1 MHPWGQFGAQGPR
14 PHGEGPVVGYCHHTG
29 AWGRQEGKTGLVDCC
44 IPAAM
49 VPFSAFSSPSPSS
62 HSSNPWPWHRS
73 WCIRGENSPSWG
85 PAPYKPPLPSSP
97 SPPPQPRARGA
108 AEGLGGFPPNLR
120 PHVPAWIPVERS
132 PPHGSRRRFSHPGL
146 GALPGPV
153 CGSRFVRL
161 SPPLAAEAV
170 GAGAARS
177 PLTLH
182 PCPGPRRVL
191 KRLPP
196 LPDVPRA
203 FPGRGSPGSSSC

>member
-1 MHPWGQFGAQGPR
+1 M
-14 PHGEGPVVGYCHHTG
+14 GYCHHTG
-29 AWGRQEGKTGLVDCC
+29 AWGRQEGKTGLVDCSA
-44 IPAAM
+44 PAAM

-85 PAPYKPPLPSSP
+85 PAPYKPPCRALHPLHP
-97 SPPPQPRARGA
+97 SPARAELPKGSGDFHPTCGRTSQHGSR
-108 AEGLGGFPPNLR
+108 LN
-120 PHVPAWIPVERS
+120 V
-132 PPHGSRRRFSHPGL
+132 PPHGSRRRFSRPGL

-203 FPGRGSPGSSSC
+203 FPGRGSPGSSSG